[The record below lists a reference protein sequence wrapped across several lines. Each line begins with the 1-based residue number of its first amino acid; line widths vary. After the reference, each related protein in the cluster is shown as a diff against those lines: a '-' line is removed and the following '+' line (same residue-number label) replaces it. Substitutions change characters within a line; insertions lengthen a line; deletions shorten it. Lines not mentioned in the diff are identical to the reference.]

1 MSNNTQDQRA
11 SRRGF
16 LKALAVGAA
25 ATCSGAVFETA
36 RAERTFPEQKGKNRF
51 VFVVDVRKC
60 IGCDACVAACKA
72 ERNTPLG
79 VFNTWV
85 EKWEVGYTDPSTGE
99 TRVKVLNVPKLC
111 NHCENPP
118 CVKVCPVHA
127 TYRDEVDGIVLQRYE
142 RCIGCRLCSQAC
154 PYGVRYIDPIM
165 MVMNKCTWCDHRT
178 RNGLKPA
185 CVDVCPT
192 KSRDFGDLANPND
205 PIWEL
210 INQSGIQVLKPEE
223 GTKPR
228 VLYIGLEAIEGMYV
242 GTGSSTKNQ
251 HAPAI
256 WTDPADG
263 KVYTFNVRMQHNM
276 FRELR

>member
-1 MSNNTQDQRA
+1 MSQELKEKQA

-16 LKALAVGAA
+16 IKALVVGAA
-25 ATCSGAVFETA
+25 ATCGGAVLESA
-36 RAERTFPEQKGKNRF
+36 RAERNFPEQKGKHRF

-85 EKWEVGYTDPSTGE
+85 EKWEVGYTDPNTGE

-118 CVKVCPVHA
+118 CVKVCPVYA
-127 TYRDEVDGIVLQRYE
+127 TYRDEGDGLVLQRYE
-142 RCIGCRLCSQAC
+142 RCIGCRLCEQAC

-165 MVMNKCTWCDHRT
+165 MVMNKCSWCDHRT

-192 KSRDFGDLANPND
+192 KARDFGDLSNPND

-210 INQSGIQVLKPEE
+210 IKKNSIQVLKPEE

-228 VLYIGLEAIEGMYV
+228 VFYIGLEGIEGIYV
-242 GTGSSTKNQ
+242 GTGSSTENQ
-251 HAPAI
+251 HPPAV
-256 WTDPADG
+256 WTDPASG

-276 FRELR
+276 FRESR